1 LCFRVVQLNENKL
14 VEMCQV
20 NEYVP
25 TKDVKELYDLYND
38 GNCIDE
44 VVFHQIL
51 LGGYQLRGSA
61 AICSDHVLSTCTRRN
76 HLEGLLPVVED
87 LHAEQCLLGNLYSR
101 IK

>member
-1 LCFRVVQLNENKL
+1 MCFRVVQLNENKL

-25 TKDVKELYDLYND
+25 VKDVKVLYDLYND
-38 GNCIDE
+38 GNYIDE

-51 LGGYQLRGSA
+51 FGGDKFTVAQARGST
-61 AICSDHVLSTCTRRN
+61 AICSDHVLSVCTRRD

-87 LHAEQCLLGNLYSR
+87 
-101 IK
+101 